1 MTKFTLLVE
10 SEELL
15 ESKHKCIIDANS
27 LEEVIDGLVK
37 SLRLDEQD
45 LIIQIYDQEFEEYVA
60 LDNFELLAE
69 LSKAKIQIAPRK
81 KKDPPAPGTSQ
92 TTEAML
98 LRIPVLVKS
107 GVISEAETNKA
118 KELVLMQPAQM
129 QSALDV
135 LDKGDQQ
142 TIRSL
147 MNSHQ
152 EKGAGASVETSTP
165 HNTGAWSAEE
175 SSAFILGLEQFGR
188 DWKKIATLVTTRN
201 LTQIRSHAQKYFK
214 KQAKDKLRNQ
224 QAMAASLGTGVGSSA
239 MGGNED
245 LSFAF
250 SDSMELTQK
259 TGTVRD
265 RSISADTESLK
276 GLKPLEKR
284 HARKKTP
291 LEISEL
297 LLQQAHVSD
306 GGSTT
311 ADATNDSLMSLSDLQ
326 IDPNLSI
333 DVPGEDS
340 LFSYESGADGSTRVS
355 RVSDLLDNINFHAE
369 VQAQQ
374 IKQPTTGGQ
383 VGSNLAQ
390 PSSAD
395 GK

>member
-15 ESKHKCIIDANS
+15 ESKHKCIIHANS
-27 LEEVIDGLVK
+27 LEEVVDGLVK

-60 LDNFELLAE
+60 LDNFELLAG

-81 KKDPPAPGTSQ
+81 KKDSPVPGTSP

-129 QSALDV
+129 QSALDM

-152 EKGAGASVETSTP
+152 EKGAGAAVEKSTT

-188 DWKKIATLVTTRN
+188 DWKKISTLVTTRN

-224 QAMAASLGTGVGSSA
+224 QAMAASLGAGVGSSV
-239 MGGNED
+239 MGGNE

-276 GLKPLEKR
+276 GLKPLGKR

-297 LLQQAHVSD
+297 LLQQAHAGD

-311 ADATNDSLMSLSDLQ
+311 ADATDDSLMSLSDLQ

-340 LFSYESGADGSTRVS
+340 LFSYESGADGSTSVS
-355 RVSDLLDNINFHAE
+355 RVSDLLDNINFHAAE

-374 IKQPTTGGQ
+374 MKPPTTGGQ

-395 GK
+395 GE